1 MSAFLGPI
9 HMKMYERILYQDSM
23 AQKILDLATEK
34 GWGGDFAKEVKA
46 KAPAA
51 SRKPLESIID
61 EGNIHGWLS
70 EAVAHCE
77 RRFALTVSG
86 VLADHPERLSG
97 LLDIMKKMGGEYVLP
112 SSTDAQ
118 TAHQIVHDILLDG
131 MPCDFPFASV
141 DVTPDIVVWQ
151 VASCPHAPYW
161 AEVHCDAE
169 IYYQLRDAWMDGA
182 LSESGITHQ
191 RTAPHSHIMKKEH
204 RNG

>member
-9 HMKMYERILYQDSM
+9 HIKMYERILYQDDM
-23 AQKILDLATEK
+23 AQKILGLAAEK
-34 GWGGDFAKEVKA
+34 SWGDDFAKEVNA

-61 EGNIHGWLS
+61 ESNIHGWLS

-77 RRFALTVSG
+77 RRFALTVSS
-86 VLADHPERLSG
+86 VLADHPERQSE
-97 LLDIMKKMGGEYVLP
+97 LLDIMKKMGEEHALP
-112 SSTDAQ
+112 PSIDAE
-118 TAHQIVHDILLDG
+118 TAHQTVHDILLDG
-131 MPCDFPFASV
+131 MPCDCPFASV
-141 DVTPDIVVWQ
+141 DVTPDIAAWQ

-161 AEVHCDAE
+161 AEVHYDAE

-182 LSESGITHQ
+182 LSESGMTHQ